1 MNKKWVLGA
10 VAGAFVILGFTIIM
24 LVSLSSF
31 LAEVISAPVVTIL
44 SLIALFLA
52 PIAGGFL
59 AGMIGKSEPRRA
71 GLFAGLSASLV
82 ILAAWLVISGVTYQ
96 TFVSGLIIGFMWVF
110 LARMAAGFV
119 KKR

>member
-10 VAGAFVILGFTIIM
+10 VIGAFTILGFSIIM
-24 LVSLSSF
+24 LVSLTSF
-31 LAEVISAPVVTIL
+31 LAKVVSAPAVTIL
-44 SLIALFLA
+44 SLITLLLA

-59 AGMIGKSEPRRA
+59 AGLIGKSDPRRA

-110 LARMAAGFV
+110 IARTAAGFV